1 MHWATWDRS
10 GEHEVSCGQQWS
22 ALAFPKKALFCRVCR
37 SVCGRNWGWAELLR
51 LVERNQDWALVR
63 TKGIKKKAVG
73 PLQRPEKRNLW
84 GFRGMHERL
93 YHTLINHTFLLVGGE
108 VTPLLGS
115 PFESPSL
122 SVTHP
127 LALWWGRSLSRGA
140 GVGPCSPGGWHQW
153 KQQWCVG
160 VREAQADLWL
170 PSGWRLWFPSGWCS
184 LRSEQIPCP
193 PWGLPRPPLL
203 RSCPSLHSYRP
214 NPRALS

>member
-93 YHTLINHTFLLVGGE
+93 YHTLINQSHIPAGGGRGHPTSGLPFWKPLPLCYSSFGTLVRE
-108 VTPLLGS
+108 E
-115 PFESPSL
+115 PFEGSWS
-122 SVTHP
+122 
-127 LALWWGRSLSRGA
+127 GA
-140 GVGPCSPGGWHQW
+140 VFS
-153 KQQWCVG
+153 
-160 VREAQADLWL
+160 
-170 PSGWRLWFPSGWCS
+170 
-184 LRSEQIPCP
+184 
-193 PWGLPRPPLL
+193 WGLA
-203 RSCPSLHSYRP
+203 SVKTAVVCWG
-214 NPRALS
+214 